1 MINLFLIVSAVIG
14 AVLILIILFQKT
26 EGGSLGLGT
35 QTSLTG
41 GMTTNKSSF
50 SGMTKIT
57 YAIGFGFLFWC
68 LFMGAVITKQ
78 YSSSTDLDEIQDQ
91 IVIDESIEEQ
101 IPEVPNQWN

>member
-57 YAIGFGFLFWC
+57 YAIGFSFLFWC

-91 IVIDESIEEQ
+91 ILIDESIEEQ
-101 IPEVPNQWN
+101 IPEVPNQ

>member
-1 MINLFLIVSAVIG
+1 MINLFLIVSAIIG
-14 AVLILIILFQKT
+14 TILILIILFQKT

-41 GMTTNKSSF
+41 GMSSNKSSF
-50 SGMTKIT
+50 NGMTKIT
-57 YAIGFGFLFWC
+57 YILGFGFLFWC

-78 YSSSTDLDEIQDQ
+78 YSSSTDLEQIQEE

-101 IPEVPNQWN
+101 IPEVPNQ

>member
-101 IPEVPNQWN
+101 IPEVPNQ

>member
-14 AVLILIILFQKT
+14 AILILIILFQKT

-57 YAIGFGFLFWC
+57 YALGFGFLFWC

-78 YSSSTDLDEIQDQ
+78 YSSTKDLDEIQDE

-101 IPEVPNQWN
+101 IPEVPNQ

>member
-14 AVLILIILFQKT
+14 AILILIILFQKT

-41 GMTTNKSSF
+41 GITSNKSSF
-50 SGMTKIT
+50 NGMTKLT
-57 YAIGFGFLFWC
+57 YALGFGFLFWC

-78 YSSSTDLDEIQDQ
+78 YSSSTDLEEIQEE
-91 IVIDESIEEQ
+91 IIIDETLEEQ
-101 IPEVPNQWN
+101 IPEVPNQ

>member
-1 MINLFLIVSAVIG
+1 MINLFLIVSAIIG

-57 YAIGFGFLFWC
+57 YALGFGFLFWC

-78 YSSSTDLDEIQDQ
+78 YSSTNNLDEIQDE

-101 IPEVPNQWN
+101 IPEVPNQ

>member
-41 GMTTNKSSF
+41 GMTANKSSF
-50 SGMTKIT
+50 SSMTKIT

-101 IPEVPNQWN
+101 IPEVPNQ

>member
-91 IVIDESIEEQ
+91 IIIDESIEEQ
-101 IPEVPNQWN
+101 IPEVPNQ

>member
-14 AVLILIILFQKT
+14 AILILIILFQKT

-41 GMTTNKSSF
+41 SMTSNKSSF

-57 YAIGFGFLFWC
+57 YALGFGFLFWC

-78 YSSSTDLDEIQDQ
+78 YSSTNKLDEIQDE
-91 IVIDESIEEQ
+91 IVIDDSIEEQ
-101 IPEVPNQWN
+101 IPEVPNQ

>member
-1 MINLFLIVSAVIG
+1 M
-14 AVLILIILFQKT
+14 
-26 EGGSLGLGT
+26 GLGT

-91 IVIDESIEEQ
+91 IIIDESIEEQ
-101 IPEVPNQWN
+101 IPEVPNQ

>member
-41 GMTTNKSSF
+41 GMTANKSSF
-50 SGMTKIT
+50 SGMTKII

-91 IVIDESIEEQ
+91 IIIDESIEEQ
-101 IPEVPNQWN
+101 IPEVPNQ

>member
-41 GMTTNKSSF
+41 GMTANKSSF
-50 SGMTKIT
+50 SVMTKIT

-101 IPEVPNQWN
+101 IPEVPNQ

>member
-41 GMTTNKSSF
+41 GMTANKSSL

-78 YSSSTDLDEIQDQ
+78 YSSSTDLGEIQDQ

-101 IPEVPNQWN
+101 IPEVPNQ

>member
-41 GMTTNKSSF
+41 GMTSNKSSF

-91 IVIDESIEEQ
+91 IIIDESIEEQ
-101 IPEVPNQWN
+101 IPEVPNQ

>member
-41 GMTTNKSSF
+41 GMTANKSSF
-50 SGMTKIT
+50 SSMTKIT

-101 IPEVPNQWN
+101 IPEVPKQ

>member
-41 GMTTNKSSF
+41 GMTANKSSL

-101 IPEVPNQWN
+101 IPEVPNQ

>member
-1 MINLFLIVSAVIG
+1 
-14 AVLILIILFQKT
+14 
-26 EGGSLGLGT
+26 
-35 QTSLTG
+35 
-41 GMTTNKSSF
+41 
-50 SGMTKIT
+50 MTKIT

-101 IPEVPNQWN
+101 IPEVPNQ

>member
-1 MINLFLIVSAVIG
+1 MINLFLIISAIIG

-41 GMTTNKSSF
+41 GMTSNKSSF

-101 IPEVPNQWN
+101 IPEVPNQ

>member
-57 YAIGFGFLFWC
+57 YALGFGFLFWC
-68 LFMGAVITKQ
+68 LFMGAIITKQ
-78 YSSSTDLDEIQDQ
+78 YSSTNNLDEIQDE

-101 IPEVPNQWN
+101 IPEVPNQ

>member
-41 GMTTNKSSF
+41 GMTSNKSSF

-101 IPEVPNQWN
+101 IPEVPNQ